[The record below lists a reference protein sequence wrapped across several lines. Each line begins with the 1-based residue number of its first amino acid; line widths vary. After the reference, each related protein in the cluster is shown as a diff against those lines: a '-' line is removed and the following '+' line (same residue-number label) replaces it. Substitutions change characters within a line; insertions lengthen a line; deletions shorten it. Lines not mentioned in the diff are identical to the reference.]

1 MAEAKAKPETASAA
15 KGRVTGIG
23 GVFFKSK
30 DPKALAAWYRDHL
43 GMDSGHVGFVKFG
56 WREKDNPSEE
66 GATAWTPFPESTTKF
81 GSGRSHMINYRVDDL
96 DAVLAQ
102 LRKEG
107 VAVDDKRDDGPFG
120 RFGWAT
126 DLEGNKFELWEP
138 PKKKAAAVQLKECAD
153 VV

>member
-30 DPKALAAWYRDHL
+30 DPKALAAWYREHL

-56 WREKDNPSEE
+56 WRDKDNPSEE
-66 GATAWTPFPESTTKF
+66 GATAWTPFPESTTEF
-81 GSGRSHMINYRVDDL
+81 ARSHMINYRVDDL

-102 LRKEG
+102 LRKAG
-107 VAVDDKRDDGPFG
+107 VAVDDELNDGPFG
-120 RFGWAT
+120 RFGRAT

-138 PKKKAAAVQLKECAD
+138 KKKAAAV
-153 VV
+153 